1 MARIIVPTPLTE
13 GMTLISE
20 TVASANSSIN
30 FTSIPGTYKQ
40 LMLVWTGLY
49 PSNTSQTFAL
59 RFNND
64 STADIYATVLSV
76 NTGIAGG
83 TFTNADGDP
92 NNGFNLLGYQSS
104 SSSTAIQEQINGFL
118 VIDNYASASK
128 FKSYRGFGSWRA
140 NASVYRDPQ
149 VTGVY
154 KSTSAITSLDIVN
167 YAGSGT
173 LTNATST
180 SIRLYGIS

>member
-20 TVASANSSIN
+20 TVASTNSSISLS
-30 FTSIPGTYKQ
+30 SIPGTYKQ
-40 LMLVWTGLY
+40 LMLIWTGLY
-49 PSNTSQTFAL
+49 PSNTSQTFGL

-64 STADIYATVLSV
+64 STADIYASVLSV

-104 SSSTAIQEQINGFL
+104 SSSSAIQEQINGFL
-118 VIDNYASASK
+118 IIDNYASTTK

-140 NASVYRDPQ
+140 NASIYRDPKL
-149 VTGVY
+149 TGVY
-154 KSTSAITSLDIVN
+154 KSTSAITSLNIVN
-167 YAGSGT
+167 LAGSGT

-180 SIRLYGIS
+180 SIRLYGLS